1 MNRRQLSCVLTT
13 DAMDRLHQAMA
24 FARDAGKFE
33 AIVFLFFIMS
43 SFFDNSLNS
52 FVLHS
57 TYICN
62 PRRTEKD
69 DVHSLSA
76 SVA

>member
-33 AIVFLFFIMS
+33 AIVFLFLMS
-43 SFFDNSLNS
+43 PFFDNSLNL
-52 FVLHS
+52 FVLH
-57 TYICN
+57 T
-62 PRRTEKD
+62 
-69 DVHSLSA
+69 
-76 SVA
+76 